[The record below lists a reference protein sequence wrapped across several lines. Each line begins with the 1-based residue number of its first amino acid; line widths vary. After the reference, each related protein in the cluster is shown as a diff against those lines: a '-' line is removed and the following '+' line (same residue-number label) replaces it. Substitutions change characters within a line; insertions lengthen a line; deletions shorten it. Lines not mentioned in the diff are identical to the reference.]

1 MDFID
6 NEIQVERRSVYGVTK
21 YYPVNDKAKLL
32 ARVAKTTTLTPEVLK
47 CAQSLGFV
55 LTFVTLSEENLY
67 EL

>member
-1 MDFID
+1 MDNTIK
-6 NEIQVERRSVYGVTK
+6 VERRNVYGVTK

-55 LTFVTLSEENLY
+55 LTFVTLPEGEFI
-67 EL
+67 

>member
-21 YYPVNDKAKLL
+21 YYPVNNKAKLL

-55 LTFVTLSEENLY
+55 LTFVTLPEG
-67 EL
+67 ELI